1 MDRKGVAE
9 KAAKLI
15 RAGTVPPVLVCALL
29 LIVYFFC
36 PDVFAGPVQLA
47 LSLLFLVAV
56 PLLAYPLAALLPL
69 YRKQGREGQRNLAFL
84 LNPLGYLAA
93 VIYGCSADVSRS
105 LLLIYL
111 TYFLSVAVLLIFNK
125 VLRQRASGHACGIAG
140 PLILLIYFIGWMCV
154 LPCAIIFAAVTWSS
168 LYLHRH
174 TLGELTAGSV
184 TALLSFAMSL
194 LLVSWLI

>member
-1 MDRKGVAE
+1 M
-9 KAAKLI
+9 
-15 RAGTVPPVLVCALL
+15 
-29 LIVYFFC
+29 
-36 PDVFAGPVQLA
+36 FAGPVQLA

-174 TLGELTAGSV
+174 TPGELTAGKRNGS
-184 TALLSFAMSL
+184 SFFCHEPAPGFLADLKIFAECKGPQNASL
-194 LLVSWLI
+194 VLHTHGLNGFL